1 MSPSHTLTST
11 TGVSRLPAPLL
22 AMLLTA
28 GPSLAAEVTYYTDRP
43 LWESALGG
51 AFQTITFT
59 EHPTGP
65 LQGDEYAIS
74 HGALF
79 DPGYSIFE
87 SATYVNDGFGL
98 YPHHHWTPLIL
109 TFDSPQRWL
118 AVDHAGGVEVSL
130 YHEGRLI
137 APPEYYF
144 QNGVGLFF
152 ALVSDTPFDRVEL
165 RDPVSGVLPVDD
177 LHFGGATVPAPAV
190 LAVFSLAPLIVR
202 GRRRSRRNVLTRP
215 LATGVGIHGC
225 RSFTAGARPSR

>member
-1 MSPSHTLTST
+1 MANESITHAHEHDRS
-11 TGVSRLPAPLL
+11 
-22 AMLLTA
+22 
-28 GPSLAAEVTYYTDRP
+28 VT
-43 LWESALGG
+43 
-51 AFQTITFT
+51 
-59 EHPTGP
+59 
-65 LQGDEYAIS
+65 
-74 HGALF
+74 
-79 DPGYSIFE
+79 PGYSIFE
-87 SATYVNDGFGL
+87 STTYVNDGFGL
-98 YPHHHWTPLIL
+98 DPHHLWTPLIL

-137 APPEYYF
+137 APPEYDF

-190 LAVFSLAPLIVR
+190 LAVFSLAPLIMR
-202 GRRRSRRNVLTRP
+202 GRRRSRREVLTRP